1 MTTTTTGTNCYDNW
15 HYYCCYYCY
24 CHWYSYVAHGCRKR
38 RTLLALL
45 RPRLQRLCY
54 YCCCIYGHHYH
65 WYYYCYHY
73 CCYCYTQPRLLVY
86 DNLNTTLHRKRRT
99 LLKTCCEINLCCMG
113 HV

>member
-1 MTTTTTGTNCYDNW
+1 MTTTTTGTNCYYHW
-15 HYYCCYYCY
+15 HCYYYCY
-24 CHWYSYVAHGCRKR
+24 CHWYYYFAHGCRKR
-38 RTLLALL
+38 RALLALL

-73 CCYCYTQPRLLVY
+73 CYCYTQPRLLVY
-86 DNLNTTLHRKRRT
+86 DNLNTTLHRKRNP
-99 LLKTCCEINLCCMG
+99 LLKTCFVINHYCMG